1 MEGGTELTNQ
11 EETAVKSSEN
21 GIDTDEKST
30 ENDDEDQ
37 TTTTSRV
44 PYNLTIE
51 ENDIDSET
59 VVKMKGDAIG
69 MPKFTLFNWLLLNFI
84 YYFR

>member
-1 MEGGTELTNQ
+1 MEGVVELTNQ
-11 EETAVKSSEN
+11 EEKIVKPSEN
-21 GIDTDEKST
+21 GIDNDEKST
-30 ENDDEDQ
+30 ENDDEEQ

-69 MPKFTLFNWLLLNFI
+69 KLKF
-84 YYFR
+84 

>member
-1 MEGGTELTNQ
+1 MENCVEATSQ
-11 EETAVKSSEN
+11 EENTVKSSEN
-21 GIDTDEKST
+21 DIGPDEKST
-30 ENDDEDQ
+30 ENDEEYQ

-69 MPKFTLFNWLLLNFI
+69 
-84 YYFR
+84 

>member
-1 MEGGTELTNQ
+1 MEGCSELTNQ
-11 EETAVKSSEN
+11 EEKTVKTSEN

-30 ENDDEDQ
+30 ENDDEDP
-37 TTTTSRV
+37 TTTTLRV

-69 MPKFTLFNWLLLNFI
+69 KLK
-84 YYFR
+84 Y

>member
-1 MEGGTELTNQ
+1 MEGIAELTNQ
-11 EETAVKSSEN
+11 EEKTVKPSVN
-21 GIDTDEKST
+21 GIDIDEKST
-30 ENDDEDQ
+30 ENDDEEQ

-69 MPKFTLFNWLLLNFI
+69 KLIF
-84 YYFR
+84 

>member
-1 MEGGTELTNQ
+1 MEGCSELTNQ
-11 EETAVKSSEN
+11 EEKTEKSSEN

-30 ENDDEDQ
+30 ENDDEEQ

-69 MPKFTLFNWLLLNFI
+69 KLNF
-84 YYFR
+84 